1 MVRTMTAT
9 ERAKRFRERDGSERR
24 MPWALTSVAHEGS
37 AILGLAAVGLGV
49 AAFAGAGGGY
59 WVLAGVCAVGA
70 LLGWMFVRSA

>member
-1 MVRTMTAT
+1 
-9 ERAKRFRERDGSERR
+9 
-24 MPWALTSVAHEGS
+24 MPWLVSQFAREWTV
-37 AILGLAAVGLGV
+37 ILGFAAVGLGV